1 MKGRREGDHGLSF
14 LYAIMQPPP
23 VCVMV
28 VGMRAS
34 GVCCLCFR
42 GIVCWVVV
50 GIVSSVCEDSA
61 EGGAIFGYRGFCE
74 EEDIWVV
81 GGYEGND
88 VGV

>member
-1 MKGRREGDHGLSF
+1 
-14 LYAIMQPPP
+14 
-23 VCVMV
+23 VCYGCGKACLWYV
-28 VGMRAS
+28 VY
-34 GVCCLCFR
+34 VFE

-50 GIVSSVCEDSA
+50 GIVSSVGEDSA

>member
-1 MKGRREGDHGLSF
+1 VCYGCGDACF
-14 LYAIMQPPP
+14 WY
-23 VCVMV
+23 V
-28 VGMRAS
+28 VY
-34 GVCCLCFR
+34 VFE

-50 GIVSSVCEDSA
+50 GIASSVDEDSA